1 MSQRLAYLRLAK
13 KNPTYQNLATAIT
26 TPGHLNTDGTPA
38 TGGVPKV
45 ISASTRETS
54 ATASNANVQRFE
66 TLLNDLAKADPRQ
79 AVSTASS
86 TAPVSRSVSSAGS
99 FFSSAPTT
107 FSQGNTTSQPTS
119 ATSRSTSNVAALFSA
134 EPSAPTQQ
142 STQEP
147 SAFEKDLAS
156 IRGASDINAETKQEL
171 LDARLEKEVGGG
183 MSRAEHQ
190 DFETLLG
197 RLEGSKMKQAD
208 QGNRARQREVMTRGL
223 ASMMRNF

>member
-1 MSQRLAYLRLAK
+1 MAQQLAYLKLAK
-13 KNPTYQNLATAIT
+13 KSPAAQSFVNKLF
-26 TPGHLNTDGTPA
+26 TPGLLNTDGTAA
-38 TGGVPKV
+38 TGGVPRV
-45 ISASTRETS
+45 IIGPTQETS
-54 ATASNANVQRFE
+54 AIVSNTSVKSFE

-79 AVSTASS
+79 AASTVSS
-86 TAPVSRSVSSAGS
+86 TPASTRSATSFSQPGVS
-99 FFSSAPTT
+99 FSSALQGETT
-107 FSQGNTTSQPTS
+107 QQ
-119 ATSRSTSNVAALFSA
+119 ATPRTVAFFSA

-156 IRGASDINAETKQEL
+156 IKGASDISAETKQEL
-171 LDARLEKEVGGG
+171 LDARFEKEVGGG

>member
-1 MSQRLAYLRLAK
+1 MSQKLAYLRLAR

-26 TPGHLNTDGTPA
+26 TPGLLNSDGTAA

-45 ISASTRETS
+45 ISAPARET
-54 ATASNANVQRFE
+54 
-66 TLLNDLAKADPRQ
+66 
-79 AVSTASS
+79 
-86 TAPVSRSVSSAGS
+86 
-99 FFSSAPTT
+99 
-107 FSQGNTTSQPTS
+107 
-119 ATSRSTSNVAALFSA
+119 
-134 EPSAPTQQ
+134 
-142 STQEP
+142 

-156 IRGASDINAETKQEL
+156 IKGALGISAETKQEL
-171 LDARLEKEVGGG
+171 LDARFEKEVGGG

>member
-1 MSQRLAYLRLAK
+1 MALSPKKLSYLRLAK
-13 KNPTYQNLATAIT
+13 KNPNYQNLAKAIT
-26 TPGHLNTDGTPA
+26 TPGLLNSDGTAA

-45 ISASTRETS
+45 ISAPTRETS

-79 AVSTASS
+79 AASTVSS
-86 TAPVSRSVSSAGS
+86 TPASTRSATSFSQPGVS
-99 FFSSAPTT
+99 FSSALQGETT
-107 FSQGNTTSQPTS
+107 QQ
-119 ATSRSTSNVAALFSA
+119 ATPRTVAFFSA

-156 IRGASDINAETKQEL
+156 IKGASGISAETKQEL
-171 LDARLEKEVGGG
+171 LDARFEKEVGGG